1 MGMRTIAQAVSVQVI
16 DLIQSLRR
24 RIADADFIARHR
36 LRPQDFTRRRQLTF
50 PLTMLFILQKSVK
63 SLQSHLDEFLDRLA
77 AGGLVKALTPGAFTH
92 ARAKLKSTAF
102 IELNDQDVLP
112 SMYGSKAKA
121 EIQRWHGH
129 RMLGVDSSLA
139 RLPNSAELREQF
151 SVVEVS
157 NQLGSS
163 GVGYPEARMS
173 VLYDLLNRMGL
184 DGRLEPS
191 RLGEVD
197 LAIEQLARAK
207 PGDVLINDRGFTGFV
222 YLAWHRKLGLD
233 YIARCSTTSFCAA
246 QDLFRKN
253 QGGCSMRVK
262 LMAPAAQRAE
272 LQRLGLPQE
281 LIVRFVSLR
290 LPTGELEVLATSLLD
305 EVEYPTA
312 EFLIV
317 YHWRWN
323 HETFYGVMKGRLDLE
338 NFSGQTAEAVRQ
350 DFHAALL
357 LCNLETMLTAE
368 TAVKL
373 TEASAE
379 DKHPKQVNRAVA
391 FHALKDQLL
400 GLLYS
405 QTPVEQVVAKLQQ
418 LFLGSPVSV
427 RPERK
432 PPRRKPSMNRSYHFQ
447 RRVRKIVY

>member
-1 MGMRTIAQAVSVQVI
+1 MGMRTIAQAVSAHAI
-16 DLIQSLRR
+16 DLIESLRR
-24 RIADADFIARHR
+24 RICDADFIARHR
-36 LRPQDFTRRRQLTF
+36 ARPEDFTRRRQLTF
-50 PLTMLFILQKSVK
+50 PVVMLFILQKTVK
-63 SLQSHLDEFLDRLA
+63 SLQSHLDEFLEEL
-77 AGGLVKALTPGAFTH
+77 AGGGLFEALTPGALTH
-92 ARAKLKSTAF
+92 ARAKLKHTAF
-102 IELNDQDVLP
+102 VELNQQSVLP
-112 SMYGSKAKA
+112 AIYGAEAKA
-121 EIQRWHGH
+121 EIQSWHGH
-129 RMLGVDSSLA
+129 RLVGVDSSLA
-139 RLPNSAELREQF
+139 RLTNSAELREQF
-151 SVVEVS
+151 RVVEVS

-173 VLYDLLNRMGL
+173 VIYDLLNRVGL

-246 QDLFRKN
+246 QDLFRKDR
-253 QGGCSMRVK
+253 GGCSIRVK

-272 LQRLGLPQE
+272 LQRLGLPTE

-305 EVEYPTA
+305 EVEYPTE
-312 EFLIV
+312 EFLTV

-357 LCNLETMLTAE
+357 LCNLETVLTAE
-368 TAVKL
+368 SAVKL
-373 TEASAE
+373 AEASAE

-391 FHALKDQLL
+391 FHALKDQMLA
-400 GLLYS
+400 LLYS
-405 QTPVEQVVAKLQQ
+405 DTPVEQVVAKLQR
-418 LFLGSPVSV
+418 LFLGCPVSV
-427 RPERK
+427 RPNRK
-432 PPRRKPSMNRSYHFQ
+432 PPRRKPSLNRSYHFQ
-447 RRVRKIVY
+447 RHVKKVVF

>member
-1 MGMRTIAQAVSVQVI
+1 MGMRTIVQAVSAQVV

-24 RIADADFIARHR
+24 RICDAEFIARHR
-36 LRPQDFTRRRQLTF
+36 LRPEDFTRRRHLTF
-50 PLTMLFILQKSVK
+50 PLTMLFILQKTVK
-63 SLQSHLDEFLDRLA
+63 SLQSHLGEFLDRLA
-77 AGGLVKALTPGAFTH
+77 AGGPFKALTPGAVTH
-92 ARAKLKSTAF
+92 ARAKLKHTAF
-102 IELNDQDVLP
+102 IELNDQDILP
-112 SMYGSKAKA
+112 SLYGVEAKA

-129 RMLGVDSSLA
+129 RLLGVDSSLV

-157 NQLGSS
+157 NQLGSN

-173 VLYDLLNRMGL
+173 VLYDLLNRVGL

-191 RLGEVD
+191 CLGEVD
-197 LAIEQLARAK
+197 LAIEQLARAR

-222 YLAWHRKLGLD
+222 YLASHRKLGLD

-246 QDLFRKN
+246 QDLFRKDR
-253 QGGCSMRVK
+253 GGCSIRVK
-262 LMAPAAQRAE
+262 LMAPATQRAE
-272 LQRLGLPQE
+272 LQRLGLPTE
-281 LIVRFVSLR
+281 LIVRFLSLR

-305 EVEYPTA
+305 EVEYPTQ
-312 EFLIV
+312 EFLTV

-357 LCNLETMLTAE
+357 LCNLETVLTVE

-373 TEASAE
+373 AAASAE

-405 QTPVEQVVAKLQQ
+405 QTPVEQVVAQLQQ

-427 RPERK
+427 RPLRK
-432 PPRRKPSMNRSYHFQ
+432 PPRRKTSLNRSYHYQ
-447 RRVRKIVY
+447 RRVKKIVF